1 MNAKPT
7 PGLWEVNAPGGFII
21 RSIKSELARVGYSI
35 GGFSQGA
42 MSNAPDLSEAAAN
55 AALIVAAV
63 NACFKVN
70 PSNPL
75 AVAEAL
81 PTLVDAARKALTT
94 LDGLVPTDTPMDSLA
109 VQDIFAL
116 RSALAK
122 IEAKS

>member
-1 MNAKPT
+1 MNKPT
-7 PGLWEVNAPGGFII
+7 PGKWIARCMGSEGYLVWMDGPISKEH
-21 RSIKSELARVGYSI
+21 RSLNPVASCT
-35 GGFSQGA
+35 A
-42 MSNAPDLSEAAAN
+42 MPFETSKAN